1 MAEVTRRA
9 STGRYVSMCSGDIRS
24 FFLPVL
30 EGRETRAEDRLLYE
44 WGAGLV
50 LDIADQNLRNLN
62 R

>member
-1 MAEVTRRA
+1 
-9 STGRYVSMCSGDIRS
+9 MCSGDIRS